1 MELSLQDIFHR
12 INANK
17 REQKEIRSMYKDA
30 LSASKEYADL
40 EEKLESLK
48 QRKKEIENQIRN
60 DLGKDWEQL
69 DLLKLHA
76 KQDSELLSDLAFNKL
91 VKGEEVIVK
100 DGSDQSYEPVFIVK
114 FKKGNIVQ
122 KEQ

>member
-1 MELSLQDIFHR
+1 
-12 INANK
+12 
-17 REQKEIRSMYKDA
+17 MYKDA
-30 LSASKEYADL
+30 LSSSKEYADL

>member
-30 LSASKEYADL
+30 LSASKEYQDL

-48 QRKKEIENQIRN
+48 QRKKEIENSIRN

-122 KEQ
+122 KET

>member
-30 LSASKEYADL
+30 LSSSKEYADL

-122 KEQ
+122 KES